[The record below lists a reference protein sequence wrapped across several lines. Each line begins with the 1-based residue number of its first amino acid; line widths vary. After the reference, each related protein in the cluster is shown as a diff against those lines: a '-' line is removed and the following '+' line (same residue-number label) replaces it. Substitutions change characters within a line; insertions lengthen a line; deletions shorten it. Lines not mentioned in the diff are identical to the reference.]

1 MSIYTRV
8 LKDEKADV
16 FKKYSTSDGMGGNAF
31 EYKPIS
37 QGALW
42 CYTRIQNTRIDDIA
56 ESREYIEQREFTFNY
71 NENINV
77 FDLVRY
83 KNAWFE
89 IIEVI
94 NEYAG
99 ETAIVARALGSNS
112 PKDSEVLPYEN
123 S

>member
-16 FKKYSTSDGMGGNAF
+16 FKKYSTSDGIGGDAF
-31 EYKPIS
+31 VYKPIS
-37 QGALW
+37 PGALW
-42 CYTRIQNTRIDDIA
+42 CYTRIQDARIEDIA
-56 ESREYIEQREFTFNY
+56 EARNYIEQREFTFNY

-83 KNAWFE
+83 KNTWFE
-89 IIEVI
+89 IIEVV
-94 NEYAG
+94 NEYAS
-99 ETAIVARALGSNS
+99 ETAIVARALGSIS
-112 PKDSEVLPYEN
+112 PKDSEILPYEN